1 MCSVCSVLFWG
12 SGGGGGGELGSFVCL
27 FVWGGVG
34 IIGILITNGK
44 ICRIMCKGE
53 RGQRVGP

>member
-1 MCSVCSVLFWG
+1 MFCFVWG